1 MTIDTKVRIGV
12 LLVSL
17 AISAFAALA
26 SAHGL
31 YLGFLDEIG
40 GVGH

>member
-1 MTIDTKVRIGV
+1 MDIDVKVRVGM

-17 AISAFAALA
+17 AVSGVAALVA
-26 SAHGL
+26 AHGL

-40 GVGH
+40 GTTH